1 MTCKNAKRTD
11 QGWECTVAK
20 KSHAD
25 ALFQIRA
32 YAQKST
38 NGLKTQ
44 EGGQKSMRL
53 MQNHYYSKSAIDIMK
68 GERVDG
74 ISQKRHGN

>member
-38 NGLKTQ
+38 NGLKT
-44 EGGQKSMRL
+44 
-53 MQNHYYSKSAIDIMK
+53 
-68 GERVDG
+68 
-74 ISQKRHGN
+74 